1 MRKTTVTEGKLAEKQ
16 LAEFMAKYEPEIAKL
31 ARAALGRL
39 RKRLPGA
46 VELVYDNY
54 NALVIGFSP
63 TERATDAIISLALY
77 PRWVNLFFLEGAHLT
92 DPHKVLKGDGKLVR
106 SVKLEDAATVDRP
119 EIASLIAQAVTF
131 CDQKFAAQA
140 PRRMIIKSIST
151 KQRPRRPSGEAAHR
165 VR

>member
-1 MRKTTVTEGKLAEKQ
+1 MRKRTVTGGKPAEKQ
-16 LAEFMAKYEPEIAKL
+16 LVELMAKYEPEIAKI

-63 TERATDAIISLALY
+63 TERASDAIISLALY
-77 PRWVNLFFLEGAHLT
+77 PRWVNLFFLDGAHLT

-119 EIASLIAQAVTF
+119 EIAALIAQAVTF
-131 CDQKFAAQA
+131 CDQEFAAQA
-140 PRRMIIKSIST
+140 PRRMIIKSISA
-151 KQRPRRPSGEAAHR
+151 KQRPRRPRVEADR